1 MKFTVI
7 FEHEIEADGPAHAV
21 ALARVRERLQLA
33 GAQEFDVIDEF
44 GNAEVV
50 TAKEADAAYRARA

>member
-1 MKFTVI
+1 MKYTVI
-7 FEHEIEADGPAHAV
+7 FEHEVDAESPAHAV

-33 GAQEFDVIDEF
+33 GAQEFDVLDEF

-50 TAKEADAAYRARA
+50 TAKDADVAQRRLG